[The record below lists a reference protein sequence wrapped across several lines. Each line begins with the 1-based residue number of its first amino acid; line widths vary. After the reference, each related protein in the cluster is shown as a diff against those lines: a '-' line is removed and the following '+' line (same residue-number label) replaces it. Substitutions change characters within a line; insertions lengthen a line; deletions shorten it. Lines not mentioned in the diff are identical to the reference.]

1 MVRRVPVWRW
11 HFHQAR
17 LLPGSDLHTKLSP
30 LAWPCRTM
38 GCPAPAGPGGH
49 NTTHGWGGQGQ
60 LHPSHLH
67 WEQLRTPGLVEGGHS
82 PGQAR
87 SPPGARSAPAP
98 NVSHKLSKMNL
109 FQ

>member
-1 MVRRVPVWRW
+1 MTCILSSARSPGPVGPWA
-11 HFHQAR
+11 AR
-17 LLPGSDLHTKLSP
+17 LQQG
-30 LAWPCRTM
+30 R
-38 GCPAPAGPGGH
+38 GGH

-67 WEQLRTPGLVEGGHS
+67 WEQLRTPELVEGGHS

-98 NVSHKLSKMNL
+98 SVSHKLSKMNL